1 MDEKRITNKRMKEI
15 NLCMVL
21 NLIRR
26 NQYITRSEL
35 VTHTGLTAASITNI
49 VNELREKGY
58 IELMDS
64 GKSFGGRKPELICL
78 KPNAE
83 YAVGLEMTTTR
94 LICVVGNL
102 QADVLARIA
111 VPISVSM
118 GRDAI
123 IETMV
128 STANEAIVQSGLPRE
143 RIIGLGL
150 AIPGPCDYKN
160 GVMLNPPNFP
170 DWIQVPIR
178 EILTHRLEMPVFICK
193 ETSCD
198 GLAEYWFGKAIGGER
213 ILAVHIGMVGI
224 GGAFVDQ
231 GSVFRSDSHE
241 TMDIGHNIVQTDGYP
256 CVCGSRGCLEAQAG
270 GYAAVRYAREFI
282 IADRTSRLGDPESVG
297 IEDVL
302 RGARENDIACVH
314 AVEKCASYLATALRN
329 VILLLAPDRIF
340 CGGDFVDR
348 CPLLLTATKEYLN
361 RISYP
366 NCAHLSLEP
375 FSFGRDNGAIGALAL
390 VFGRSLGA

>member
-1 MDEKRITNKRMKEI
+1 MKEI

-35 VTHTGLTAASITNI
+35 VTHTGLTAESITNI

-170 DWIQVPIR
+170 DWIQVPIC
-178 EILTHRLEMPVFICK
+178 EILTRRL
-193 ETSCD
+193 
-198 GLAEYWFGKAIGGER
+198 
-213 ILAVHIGMVGI
+213 
-224 GGAFVDQ
+224 
-231 GSVFRSDSHE
+231 
-241 TMDIGHNIVQTDGYP
+241 
-256 CVCGSRGCLEAQAG
+256 
-270 GYAAVRYAREFI
+270 
-282 IADRTSRLGDPESVG
+282 
-297 IEDVL
+297 
-302 RGARENDIACVH
+302 
-314 AVEKCASYLATALRN
+314 
-329 VILLLAPDRIF
+329 
-340 CGGDFVDR
+340 
-348 CPLLLTATKEYLN
+348 
-361 RISYP
+361 
-366 NCAHLSLEP
+366 
-375 FSFGRDNGAIGALAL
+375 
-390 VFGRSLGA
+390 